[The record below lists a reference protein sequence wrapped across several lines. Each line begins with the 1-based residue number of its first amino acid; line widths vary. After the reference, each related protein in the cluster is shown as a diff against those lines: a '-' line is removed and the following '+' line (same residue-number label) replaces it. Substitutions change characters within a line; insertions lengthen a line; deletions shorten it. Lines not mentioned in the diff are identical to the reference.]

1 MGHTTSES
9 GDGMTEFYCPTK
21 IWSGKNALD
30 ALQTLTHKKVFL
42 VTDPFFVTSG
52 IVTQIRNRMP
62 DAVFHIFDQV
72 KPDPSAE
79 LAAKGAAECQMF
91 HPELLVALGG
101 GSAMDCA
108 KAIRLAT
115 EVPMQFLAIPTTSGS
130 GSEVTSYSVLTHGD
144 VKYPLTDPVLRP
156 DLTILDE
163 ELLST
168 LPKSL
173 IADAGMDL
181 LAHSVEALAA
191 KNRSSF
197 TDALAFA
204 AVTTALRDLEA
215 SYHGD
220 TTVRGAL
227 HEAATMAGI
236 AFDHAGLGLCH
247 AAAHVLGGETHLPH
261 GRLCA
266 MLLPSVMQYNAQDAC
281 KQYAHLARYCGCGA
295 ASDSLA
301 VRNLLAAIVRL
312 RKALHLPANM
322 RQAGVI
328 LSDRKRLVKE
338 ILQDPCCATNPVP
351 VTERCVLQLLEAVA
365 G

>member
-1 MGHTTSES
+1 MS
-9 GDGMTEFYCPTK
+9 GAE
-21 IWSGKNALD
+21 
-30 ALQTLTHKKVFL
+30 
-42 VTDPFFVTSG
+42 
-52 IVTQIRNRMP
+52 
-62 DAVFHIFDQV
+62 FHIFDQV
-72 KPDPSAE
+72 QPDPSAE
-79 LAAKGAAECQMF
+79 LAAKGAAECQVF
-91 HPELLVALGG
+91 RPELMMALGG
-101 GSAMDCA
+101 GSAIDCA

-115 EVPMQFLAIPTTSGS
+115 EVPMRFLAIPTTSGS

-144 VKYPLTDPVLRP
+144 VKYPLTDPALRP

-191 KNRSSF
+191 KNRSGF
-197 TDALAFA
+197 TDALASS
-204 AVTTALRDLEA
+204 AVSTALRDLEA

-227 HEAATMAGI
+227 HEAAAMAGI

-266 MLLPSVMQYNAQDAC
+266 MLLPPVIQYNAPAAR
-281 KQYAHLARYCGCGA
+281 KQYARLARFCGCGA

-301 VRNLLAAIVRL
+301 VRNLLESIVRL

-328 LSDRKRLVKE
+328 LSDRNRLAKE
-338 ILQDPCCATNPVP
+338 ILRDPCCTTNPVP
-351 VTERCVLQLLEAVA
+351 VTEQCVLRLLEVVA